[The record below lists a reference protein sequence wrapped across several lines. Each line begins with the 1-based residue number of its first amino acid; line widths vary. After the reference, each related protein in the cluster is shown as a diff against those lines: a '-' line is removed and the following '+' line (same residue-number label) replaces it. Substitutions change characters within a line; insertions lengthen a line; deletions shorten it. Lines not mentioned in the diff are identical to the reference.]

1 MYNTRR
7 VCTFLVYSTCNLEV
21 CSVFF
26 KLSFSVQ
33 KALAEYEVQWEGW
46 RQQLLQKRDQM
57 RKQHQEQRQQQQQQ
71 HQQQQLY
78 QHQHHQQQ
86 HQPQHHQQ
94 QQQQHVIKCETE
106 AAELGAYHVRSVFY
120 YDLSSILD
128 RFVFDLEQHWR
139 PIGHTIEFSRY
150 GEKKLERVR
159 KSDEKSQPKTR
170 LKTALEMKTTMVWDQ
185 P

>member
-71 HQQQQLY
+71 HQQQQQQQQPPPLPPPSGY
-78 QHQHHQQQ
+78 QQAQQ
-86 HQPQHHQQ
+86 HQGFPLNRPLQHQPNILAPPPT
-94 QQQQHVIKCETE
+94 VLVTKIMD
-106 AAELGAYHVRSVFY
+106 RS
-120 YDLSSILD
+120 DS
-128 RFVFDLEQHWR
+128 
-139 PIGHTIEFSRY
+139 P
-150 GEKKLERVR
+150 
-159 KSDEKSQPKTR
+159 
-170 LKTALEMKTTMVWDQ
+170 
-185 P
+185 